1 VEIFFLAE
9 AEAEAD
15 LDAVVGDFAGFDGG
29 GDPRMLG
36 CAFSDEACESRARV
50 GFLDGVPASP
60 AAAAAAAA
68 AGMLGCA
75 FSEEA
80 CESRARE
87 AGLEDGVVFP
97 AALPPAAAAAALVGV
112 LAVAVDV
119 AMSRV
124 WASRA

>member
-1 VEIFFLAE
+1 MEIFFLAE

-60 AAAAAAAA
+60 AA

>member
-1 VEIFFLAE
+1 
-9 AEAEAD
+9 
-15 LDAVVGDFAGFDGG
+15 
-29 GDPRMLG
+29 
-36 CAFSDEACESRARV
+36 
-50 GFLDGVPASP
+50 
-60 AAAAAAAA
+60 
-68 AGMLGCA
+68 MLGCA

>member
-1 VEIFFLAE
+1 MEIFFL

-60 AAAAAAAA
+60 
-68 AGMLGCA
+68 
-75 FSEEA
+75 
-80 CESRARE
+80 
-87 AGLEDGVVFP
+87 
-97 AALPPAAAAAALVGV
+97 PPPPDVGV
-112 LAVAVDV
+112 
-119 AMSRV
+119 RV
-124 WASRA
+124 LRGGVREPRA

>member
-1 VEIFFLAE
+1 MEIFFLAE

-60 AAAAAAAA
+60 AAA
-68 AGMLGCA
+68 GMLGCA

-80 CESRARE
+80 CESARE